1 MGFCRG
7 FFDILQGFSR
17 ILKGSL
23 EIFEEISGI
32 LKDPLGFRK
41 EFFEILE
48 EFSRSEG
55 FMKDP

>member
-48 EFSRSEG
+48 EFSRL
-55 FMKDP
+55 KDL